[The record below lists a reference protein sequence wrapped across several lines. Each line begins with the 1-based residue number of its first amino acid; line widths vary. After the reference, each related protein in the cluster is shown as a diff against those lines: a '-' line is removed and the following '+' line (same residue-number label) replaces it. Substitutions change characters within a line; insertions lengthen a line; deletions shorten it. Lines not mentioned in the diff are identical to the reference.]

1 MVVFVLLNK
10 INVTVINENGLIY
23 DYMEEMT
30 CDRNFQS
37 MNVDIHNHVDL
48 LILNIIK
55 IIIVYISRK
64 KELYSFFII

>member
-37 MNVDIHNHVDL
+37 MNVNIHNHVAQQ
-48 LILNIIK
+48 K
-55 IIIVYISRK
+55 TIVYISRK
-64 KELYSFFII
+64 KNYIHLSLFKDPD